1 MLKTRLWMGAILI
14 VLTLGMIAADQH
26 LAPWFP
32 FLFVF
37 MLALSVAACHELILL
52 LGPDRAP
59 HKAVCYLGVVVFV
72 VANWLANCPTSAHA
86 WTMLIGILAGFLLV
100 VFLYEMAVFAAPGRS
115 IERMALTW
123 WLIGYLGLLPCFFAQ
138 IRWLPLSHEDHQANS
153 VRLALA
159 VFVPKG
165 CDIGAYAVGRLIG
178 RHKMTP
184 ILSPKKTWEGAIGG
198 LAFAILAA
206 IAIDRLAPNSPL
218 GQDVLW
224 ELGFGL
230 SVGMAGML
238 GDLAE
243 SLIKRDCQSKDASTA
258 VPGFGGVLD
267 VVDSIIYSAPVT
279 YFWLWILKAQG

>member
-1 MLKTRLWMGAILI
+1 MLTTRLWMGAILI
-14 VLTLGMIAADQH
+14 VLTVGMIAADQH
-26 LAPWFP
+26 LSPWFP

-37 MLALSVAACHELILL
+37 QMGLSLTACHELILL
-52 LGPDRAP
+52 LGPERAP
-59 HKAVCYLGVVVFV
+59 HKAVCYLGVVVLV
-72 VANWLANCPTSAHA
+72 LANWLVNLPACQPQA
-86 WTMLIGILAGFLLV
+86 WTILIGILAGFLLV

-123 WLIGYLGLLPCFFAQ
+123 WLLGYLGLLPCFFAQ
-138 IRWLPLSHEDHQANS
+138 IRWLTDDHQANS

-159 VFVPKG
+159 VFVPKC
-165 CDIGAYAVGRLIG
+165 CDIGAYATGRLFG

-184 ILSPKKTWEGAIGG
+184 VLSPKKTWEGAFGG
-198 LAFAILAA
+198 LAIAILTA
-206 IAIDRLAPNSPL
+206 IGIDQLAPQSPL
-218 GQDVLW
+218 QQDIAW

-230 SVGMAGML
+230 TVGLAGML

-267 VVDSIIYSAPVT
+267 VVDAIIYSAPVC
-279 YFWLWILKAQG
+279 YLWFFLLK

>member
-14 VLTLGMIAADQH
+14 VLTVGMIAADQH
-26 LAPWFP
+26 MALWFP

-52 LGPDRAP
+52 LGPERAP
-59 HKAVCYLGVVVFV
+59 HKVVCYLGVVVFV
-72 VANWLANCPTSAHA
+72 LANWLVNYLDPAHA
-86 WTMLIGILAGFLLV
+86 WMLMIGILAGFLLL

-123 WLIGYLGLLPCFFAQ
+123 WLLGYLGLLPCFFAQ
-138 IRWLPLSHEDHQANS
+138 IRWLTDDHQANS

-178 RHKMTP
+178 KHKMTP

-198 LAFAILAA
+198 LAFAMLTAL
-206 IAIDRLAPNSPL
+206 AIDRLAPNSPL
-218 GQDVLW
+218 GLDVVW

-230 SVGMAGML
+230 SVGVAGML

-267 VVDSIIYSAPVT
+267 VVDAIIYSAPVC
-279 YFWLWILKAQG
+279 YLWFFLLK

>member
-14 VLTLGMIAADQH
+14 GLTIGMIAADQH
-26 LAPWFP
+26 FAQWFP

-37 MLALSVAACHELILL
+37 MLGLSLTASHELVVL
-52 LGPDRAP
+52 LGPERAP
-59 HKAVCYLGVVVFV
+59 HKVVCYLGVVVFV
-72 VANWLANCPTSAHA
+72 LANWLANYPAIHA
-86 WTMLIGILAGFLLV
+86 QPWLILLAILAGFLLG

-123 WLIGYLGLLPCFFAQ
+123 WLLGYLGLLPCFFAQ
-138 IRWLPLSHEDHQANS
+138 IRWLTENHEANS

-165 CDIGAYAVGRLIG
+165 CDIGAYCTGRLFG

-184 ILSPKKTWEGAIGG
+184 VLSPKKTWEGALGG
-198 LAFAILAA
+198 LTFAILVAL
-206 IAIDRLAPNSPL
+206 AIDQLAPNPPL
-218 GQDVLW
+218 RQDVLW

-230 SVGMAGML
+230 SVGLAGMF

-267 VVDSIIYSAPVT
+267 VVDAIIYSAPVS
-279 YFWLWILKAQG
+279 YLWFFCLKP